1 MISKPECMCQLIA
14 FPDGKWQLRST
25 LCHRSTSKE
34 MIQVCYAISL
44 NVLFFLLPHC
54 RFWCNSNHVCFIEHF
69 YPLFAC
75 LFVCLLVCLFFVLIG
90 CCAHLSNLPEWP
102 GVFHALLTFH
112 SEKKTFT
119 SDFKVQMIIFFNN
132 KTKRN
137 NWN

>member
-75 LFVCLLVCLFFVLIG
+75 LFVSLFIFCSYWLLRSSLELAWVTWSFPRAVDFSLR
-90 CCAHLSNLPEWP
+90 
-102 GVFHALLTFH
+102 
-112 SEKKTFT
+112 KKDLYLRFQ
-119 SDFKVQMIIFFNN
+119 SADDHFFNN

>member
-44 NVLFFLLPHC
+44 NVLFFLLPYC

-75 LFVCLLVCLFFVLIG
+75 LLVCLFLFLLVAALISRI
-90 CCAHLSNLPEWP
+90 CLSDLEFSTRCWLFTQKKRPLPPISKCRWS
-102 GVFHALLTFH
+102 FFLTIKPK
-112 SEKKTFT
+112 E
-119 SDFKVQMIIFFNN
+119 IIEIN
-132 KTKRN
+132 
-137 NWN
+137 